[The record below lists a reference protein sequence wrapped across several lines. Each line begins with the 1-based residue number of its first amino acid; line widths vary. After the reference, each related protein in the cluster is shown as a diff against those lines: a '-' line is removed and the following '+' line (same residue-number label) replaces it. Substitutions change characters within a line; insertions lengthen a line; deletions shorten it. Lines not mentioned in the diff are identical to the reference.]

1 LLFTSL
7 FMKLFCFYKG
17 QHLAAGFLVFLW
29 AAGCPAGVYEVGA
42 GKAHATVGSVPWEA
56 LKPGDE
62 VRIHWRA
69 EAYREKWVLC
79 CRGTQEKPIKIS
91 GIPGPEG
98 QLPVIDGKDAT
109 TRPALNYWGE
119 ERGVLKIGGANQ
131 PDDTMPAYIV
141 VENLDISGGCPPNTF
156 KGRRGTTTYSKDAAS
171 IIVEK
176 AEHLVLRNLLLHDS
190 GNGLMVSAQSKDVR
204 VERCHLYDNGN
215 PGSITE
221 HNAYTEC
228 DGIVFEGN
236 RFGPLRSGCS
246 GNNLKDR
253 SAGLV
258 VACNWIEGGNRQLDL
273 VDATGNPA
281 LNASPAYRRT
291 LVYGNVI
298 IEREGDGNNQIV
310 HYGGDS
316 GKTEGYRKGV
326 LYFYHNTLVST
337 RKSAIAAFRLSS
349 PEETVECH
357 GNIFHVALKGKN
369 LSLMAKVGV
378 VKLGK
383 NWLSAGWVQSVD
395 DFTGSIQILEPSV
408 QGVDPGFIM
417 PAEQDFSLNS
427 GSVCLGAA
435 LSLPPG
441 LPAPNLR
448 YLRHQRVENLPS
460 GVPLNLGAQ

>member
-1 LLFTSL
+1 
-7 FMKLFCFYKG
+7 M
-17 QHLAAGFLVFLW
+17 
-29 AAGCPAGVYEVGA
+29 
-42 GKAHATVGSVPWEA
+42 
-56 LKPGDE
+56 
-62 VRIHWRA
+62 
-69 EAYREKWVLC
+69 
-79 CRGTQEKPIKIS
+79 
-91 GIPGPEG
+91 
-98 QLPVIDGKDAT
+98 
-109 TRPALNYWGE
+109 
-119 ERGVLKIGGANQ
+119 
-131 PDDTMPAYIV
+131 
-141 VENLDISGGCPPNTF
+141 
-156 KGRRGTTTYSKDAAS
+156 
-171 IIVEK
+171 
-176 AEHLVLRNLLLHDS
+176 
-190 GNGLMVSAQSKDVR
+190 
-204 VERCHLYDNGN
+204 
-215 PGSITE
+215 
-221 HNAYTEC
+221 
-228 DGIVFEGN
+228 
-236 RFGPLRSGCS
+236 
-246 GNNLKDR
+246 
-253 SAGLV
+253 
-258 VACNWIEGGNRQLDL
+258 
-273 VDATGNPA
+273 
-281 LNASPAYRRT
+281 
-291 LVYGNVI
+291 I

-310 HYGGDS
+310 NYGGDS